1 MIMRA
6 AIYKFNKMEGS
17 VEDFLYLYNQTF
29 VAVNKSFSCL
39 LSIVAS
45 VFIHSQI
52 SVVT

>member
-29 VAVNKSFSCL
+29 VADTFDQHLCCK
-39 LSIVAS
+39 
-45 VFIHSQI
+45 
-52 SVVT
+52 